1 MYLYIYTLTCLCR
14 YIDVLIHISINAY
27 VYINTFICKYLRQRG
42 VDTDEEQRK
51 EEEKEEEKR
60 ILYLIDLF
68 HITKGLCEG
77 GVGGNREVI
86 YTYIYIFI

>member
-1 MYLYIYTLTCLCR
+1 
-14 YIDVLIHISINAY
+14 
-27 VYINTFICKYLRQRG
+27 